1 MIKGNVA
8 RGSGRQGIFYTSLS
22 EKKGWGVQET
32 LVMARFAKTLDM
44 ALRYSSLTK

>member
-8 RGSGRQGIFYTSLS
+8 RGDREYFTHPCQ
-22 EKKGWGVQET
+22 KRKGWGVQET